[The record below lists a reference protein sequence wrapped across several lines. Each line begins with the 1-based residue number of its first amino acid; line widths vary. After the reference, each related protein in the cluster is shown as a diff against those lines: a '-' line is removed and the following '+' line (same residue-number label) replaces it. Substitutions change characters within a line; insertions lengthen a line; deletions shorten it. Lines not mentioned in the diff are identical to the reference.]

1 MKAKMLKGFTLIEC
15 IVAMALIGIA
25 SLLMV
30 QVYGTV
36 AKMNRDNN
44 RLNNSLEKQM
54 EYAENELKETN
65 GDSTVQIIRVY
76 NYTDTSAKSTDVKTT
91 ETLTFKLKKGTDSSD
106 KYTYSA
112 STHKLDFTD
121 KDICADIDMYI
132 VRVVSSNDTDGTVY
146 DNNSSYAS
154 YKFILPNKSDDK
166 E

>member
-15 IVAMALIGIA
+15 IVAMALIGIT

-54 EYAENELKETN
+54 EYVENELQEAN
-65 GDSTVQIIRVY
+65 GDSTVQIIRFY
-76 NYTDTSAKSTDVKTT
+76 NYTDSGAKSTDVKTT
-91 ETLTFKLKKGTDSSD
+91 EKLTFKLKTGTDSSN

-112 STHKLDFTD
+112 STNKTKFTNE
-121 KDICADIDMYI
+121 DINADIDMYI
-132 VRVVSSNDTDGTVY
+132 VRVVASNDTDGTVY
-146 DNNSSYAS
+146 DNNASSAS
-154 YKFILPNKSDDK
+154 YKFILPNKSDDNN
-166 E
+166 